1 MEQTKQKQV
10 SNEQTKS
17 LSLTSDSATLVT
29 NYGNLVNFMTTFNP
43 DIQYEIQ
50 QDKEDCYFGRYPT
63 LARLNKE
70 YCNTASVQWLNIQI
84 YNLGEFC
91 GCKDKM
97 SPQQILD
104 CARTISGTYYF
115 LKVSELMLFFF
126 YFKAGKYGT
135 FYGSVDPMKITFA
148 LLQFC
153 KERGDANAKHDNEIR
168 MKQIDEFSKSA
179 ISYEEWRKTKSNNAN
194 SNQ

>member
-1 MEQTKQKQV
+1 MEQIKQKQV

-17 LSLTSDSATLVT
+17 LSLTSDSTTLVT

-84 YNLGEFC
+84 YNLNEYC

-97 SPQQILD
+97 TQQQILD
-104 CARTISGTYYF
+104 CARTISGMYYF

-126 YFKAGKYGT
+126 RFKAGFYGK
-135 FYGSVDPMKITFA
+135 FFGSVDPMVITTA
-148 LLQFC
+148 LSQFC
-153 KERGDANAKHDNEIR
+153 KERGEANAKHDNEIR
-168 MKQIDEFSKSA
+168 MKHIKEFRKNA
-179 ISYEEWRKTKSNNAN
+179 ISYEEWKKSKSNNIK
-194 SNQ
+194 Q

>member
-10 SNEQTKS
+10 SNEQMKS
-17 LSLTSDSATLVT
+17 LSLTSDSTTLVT

-43 DIQYEIQ
+43 DAQYEIQ

-84 YNLGEFC
+84 YNLNEYC

-97 SPQQILD
+97 TQQQILD
-104 CARTISGTYYF
+104 CARTISGMYYF

-126 YFKAGKYGT
+126 RFKAGFYGK
-135 FYGSVDPMKITFA
+135 FFGSVDPMVITTA
-148 LLQFC
+148 LSQFC
-153 KERGDANAKHDNEIR
+153 KERGEANAKYDNEIR
-168 MKQIDEFSKSA
+168 IKQIKEFRKNA
-179 ISYEEWRKTKSNNAN
+179 VSYEEWNKSKSNNTN
-194 SNQ
+194 TTQ

>member
-1 MEQTKQKQV
+1 MEQIKQKQV
-10 SNEQTKS
+10 SNEQVKS
-17 LSLTSDSATLVT
+17 LSLTSDSTTLVT
-29 NYGNLVNFMTTFNP
+29 NYGNLVNFMTVFNP

-84 YNLGEFC
+84 YNLNEYC

-97 SPQQILD
+97 TQQQILD
-104 CARTISGTYYF
+104 CARTISGMYYF

-126 YFKAGKYGT
+126 RFKAGFYGK
-135 FYGSVDPMKITFA
+135 FFGSVDPMVITTA
-148 LLQFC
+148 LSIFC
-153 KERGDANAKHDNEIR
+153 KERGEANAKHDNEIR
-168 MKQIDEFSKSA
+168 IKQIKEFRKNA
-179 ISYEEWRKTKSNNAN
+179 VSYEEWKKSKK
-194 SNQ
+194 

>member
-1 MEQTKQKQV
+1 M

-17 LSLTSDSATLVT
+17 LSLTSDSTTLVT

-84 YNLGEFC
+84 YNLNEYC

-97 SPQQILD
+97 TQQQILD
-104 CARTISGTYYF
+104 CARTISGMYYF

-126 YFKAGKYGT
+126 RFKAGFYGK
-135 FYGSVDPMKITFA
+135 FFGSVDPMVITTA
-148 LLQFC
+148 LSQFC
-153 KERGDANAKHDNEIR
+153 KERGEANAKHDNEIR
-168 MKQIDEFSKSA
+168 MKHIKEFRKNA
-179 ISYEEWRKTKSNNAN
+179 VSYEEWRKSKK
-194 SNQ
+194 